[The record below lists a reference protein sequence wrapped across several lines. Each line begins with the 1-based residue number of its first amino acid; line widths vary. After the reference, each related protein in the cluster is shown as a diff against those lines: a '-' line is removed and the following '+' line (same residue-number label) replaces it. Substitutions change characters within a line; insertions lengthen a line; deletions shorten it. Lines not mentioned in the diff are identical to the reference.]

1 MLLRSLHITT
11 HLLTLLTIS
20 VVLVA
25 CSPGGRIA
33 RKQPIQ
39 KTIAVGSADFPH
51 AIAHATQT
59 PWIEGNQITTMVNGD
74 VFLTAMLDS
83 IKSAQ
88 KTITFETYAF
98 INGTAAYRFVGAFCE
113 RASHGIK
120 VHLILDSAGS
130 IDIGEE
136 NVERLR
142 AAGVQ
147 LTFYHP
153 YSVLNPLRYNTRDH
167 RKLMVVDG
175 DVGYIGGCGI
185 ADAWMGNAE
194 SPKRWREDHYRVT
207 GPVVAQIQS
216 SFLDNWTRTGG
227 EALKGPDYFPV
238 LHRSGQHN
246 AQVFI
251 SSPKDNLYTI
261 PYLYRQAFASA
272 RKSIVIKN
280 SYFIP
285 DRSILKELMAARK
298 RGVHV
303 EVLVPGK
310 HIDAW
315 PVRSLALGY
324 YSKLLRAG
332 VHIYEYQPTMMHCK
346 VMVVDELFSSVGSAN
361 FDPRSLYI
369 NDESNLNVLDA
380 QFAREQLRVI
390 ENDKKQSIRIT
401 TPPSL
406 WNPLTLPRRAAAQI
420 LAPQL

>member
-1 MLLRSLHITT
+1 MPSRLSVIFRSLGIA
-11 HLLTLLTIS
+11 TLYL
-20 VVLVA
+20 VLFSS
-25 CSPGGRIA
+25 CSPGTRIA
-33 RKQPIQ
+33 RTQPIQ
-39 KTIAVGSADFPH
+39 KSIAVDSVEFPQ
-51 AIAHATQT
+51 AIAAATQS
-59 PWIEGNQITTMVNGD
+59 PWTSGNQITTMVNGD
-74 VFLTAMLDS
+74 AFLTAMLDS
-83 IKSAQ
+83 IHSAKKS
-88 KTITFETYAF
+88 ITFETYAF
-98 INGTAAYRFVGAFCE
+98 INGTAAYKFVGAFCE
-113 RASHGIK
+113 RARHGVK

-130 IDIGEE
+130 IDIGDE
-136 NVERLR
+136 NVKRLR
-142 AAGVQ
+142 SAGVQ

-153 YSVLNPLRYNTRDH
+153 YSILNPLRYNTRDH

-207 GPVVAQIQS
+207 GPVVAQVQR

-227 EALKGPDYFPV
+227 APLTGPCYFPV
-238 LHRSGQHN
+238 LRHTGKHQ

-251 SSPKDNLYTI
+251 SSPKEKLYTI
-261 PYLYRQAFASA
+261 PHLYRQAFASA

-285 DRSILKELMAARK
+285 DHSIMKELLAARK

-303 EVLVPGK
+303 EILVPGE

-315 PVRSLALGY
+315 PVLSLARGY
-324 YSKLLRAG
+324 YGKLLRAG
-332 VHIYEYQPTMMHCK
+332 IHIYEYQPTMMHCK

-369 NDESNLNVLDA
+369 NDESNLNVLDTR
-380 QFAREQLRVI
+380 FAREQLKVI
-390 ENDKKQSIRIT
+390 ENDKKQSIRIVD
-401 TPPSL
+401 PPSR
-406 WNPLTLPRRAAAQI
+406 WNPLTLPQRVAAQI